1 MKKCALELNSKI
13 SNDLFMRK
21 RNIFLYLVLGFFLT
35 GCFQTTAMVGPV
47 ITLASTGN
55 ISQAGITFLTN
66 KAIKNET
73 GMNTL
78 EFMSNKIEEG
88 KNKQKYNNKKNK
100 VIKDETRMNTLEFM
114 STKIDEGKNK
124 KKVDDNF
131 NINDGFI
138 LLVKNNFD
146 KTRKIIL
153 TQNQS
158 KTSN

>member
-1 MKKCALELNSKI
+1 MSSMKKCALELNLKI

-35 GCFQTTAMVGPV
+35 GCLQTTAMMGPA
-47 ITLASTGN
+47 ITLVSTGS

-78 EFMSNKIEEG
+78 EFVSNKIDER
-88 KNKQKYNNKKNK
+88 KYKK
-100 VIKDETRMNTLEFM
+100 E
-114 STKIDEGKNK
+114 
-124 KKVDDNF
+124 VDDNF
-131 NINDGFI
+131 NINDDFI
-138 LLVKNNFD
+138 ILVQNNFD

>member
-1 MKKCALELNSKI
+1 MKYVLELNHKI
-13 SNDLFMRK
+13 SKDSFMRK

-78 EFMSNKIEEG
+78 EFMSNKIEVR
-88 KNKQKYNNKKNK
+88 KYKQKYKNKKNK
-100 VIKDETRMNTLEFM
+100 AIKDETGMNNLEFM
-114 STKIDEGKNK
+114 SNKIDEGKNK

-131 NINDGFI
+131 NINEGFI

>member
-1 MKKCALELNSKI
+1 
-13 SNDLFMRK
+13 MRK

-55 ISQAGITFLTN
+55 VSQAGISFLTN
-66 KAIKNET
+66 KAIKEGT

-78 EFMSNKIEEG
+78 EFVSNKIDER
-88 KNKQKYNNKKNK
+88 KNKKKPVIILASTSNKSQPGISFLTNKTIKN
-100 VIKDETRMNTLEFM
+100 ETEMNTLEYA
-114 STKIDEGKNK
+114 SNKINEGKNK

-131 NINDGFI
+131 NINDDFI
-138 LLVKNNFD
+138 ILVKNNFN

>member
-1 MKKCALELNSKI
+1 M
-13 SNDLFMRK
+13 
-21 RNIFLYLVLGFFLT
+21 T
-35 GCFQTTAMVGPV
+35 GCFQTTAMIGPA

-55 ISQAGITFLTN
+55 ISQAGMTFLTN

-78 EFMSNKIEEG
+78 EFMSSKIDKEKNKEG
-88 KNKQKYNNKKNK
+88 KA
-100 VIKDETRMNTLEFM
+100 IKDETGINTLEFM
-114 STKIDEGKNK
+114 SNKIDKGKNK

-131 NINDGFI
+131 NTNDDFI
-138 LLVKNNFD
+138 ILVQNNFY

>member
-1 MKKCALELNSKI
+1 M
-13 SNDLFMRK
+13 
-21 RNIFLYLVLGFFLT
+21 T
-35 GCFQTTAMVGPV
+35 GCLQTTAMIGPA
-47 ITLASTGN
+47 ILASTGN
-55 ISQAGITFLTN
+55 ISQAGISFLAN

-88 KNKQKYNNKKNK
+88 KNKQKDKNEKNK
-100 VIKDETRMNTLEFM
+100 AIKDATRMNTLEFM
-114 STKIDEGKNK
+114 STKIHEGKNK

-131 NINDGFI
+131 NINGGFI

-153 TQNQS
+153 THNQS

>member
-1 MKKCALELNSKI
+1 M
-13 SNDLFMRK
+13 
-21 RNIFLYLVLGFFLT
+21 T
-35 GCFQTTAMVGPV
+35 GCFQTTAMVGPA

-66 KAIKNET
+66 KAIEEET

-78 EFMSNKIEEG
+78 EFVSNKIDEE
-88 KNKQKYNNKKNK
+88 
-100 VIKDETRMNTLEFM
+100 
-114 STKIDEGKNK
+114 KNK

-131 NINDGFI
+131 NINGDFVI
-138 LLVKNNFD
+138 LVKNNFD

-158 KTSN
+158 KISN

>member
-1 MKKCALELNSKI
+1 MSSMKKCALELNLKI

-35 GCFQTTAMVGPV
+35 GCLQTTAMMGPA
-47 ITLASTGN
+47 ITLVSTGS

-66 KAIKNET
+66 KAIKDET

-78 EFMSNKIEEG
+78 EFVSNKIDER
-88 KNKQKYNNKKNK
+88 KYKK
-100 VIKDETRMNTLEFM
+100 E
-114 STKIDEGKNK
+114 
-124 KKVDDNF
+124 VDDNF
-131 NINDGFI
+131 NINDDFI
-138 LLVKNNFD
+138 ILVKNNFD

-153 TQNQS
+153 AQNQS

>member
-1 MKKCALELNSKI
+1 MSSMKKCALELNLKI
-13 SNDLFMRK
+13 SKDSFMRK

-35 GCFQTTAMVGPV
+35 GCFQTTAMIGPA

-55 ISQAGITFLTN
+55 ISQAGMTFLTN

-78 EFMSNKIEEG
+78 EFMSSKIDKEKNKEG
-88 KNKQKYNNKKNK
+88 KA
-100 VIKDETRMNTLEFM
+100 IKDETGINTLEFM
-114 STKIDEGKNK
+114 SNKIDKGKNK

-138 LLVKNNFD
+138 ILVKNNFD